1 MISSAKYS
9 QESPVSNEVSYDGV
23 WNKNENP
30 DIFGGTGG
38 APADRRRW
46 IFFSLK
52 ISATI
57 F

>member
-9 QESPVSNEVSYDGV
+9 QESLVSNKVSYDGV
-23 WNKNENP
+23 WKKNEDP
-30 DIFGGTGG
+30 EIFGGTGG
-38 APADRRRW
+38 AAAHRRW

-52 ISATI
+52 ISTTM

>member
-30 DIFGGTGG
+30 DIFGG
-38 APADRRRW
+38 
-46 IFFSLK
+46 IFFFRLK
-52 ISATI
+52 SPQQYFRKSQEVWITR
-57 F
+57 